1 MCVTVFS
8 RPDEISRM
16 LISENIDQGCSD
28 RWLLFLQER
37 APVVQ
42 REIVVPEGWGP
53 G

>member
-1 MCVTVFS
+1 MK
-8 RPDEISRM
+8 E
-16 LISENIDQGCSD
+16 
-28 RWLLFLQER
+28 FLAKAATGIVGPAPGKQER